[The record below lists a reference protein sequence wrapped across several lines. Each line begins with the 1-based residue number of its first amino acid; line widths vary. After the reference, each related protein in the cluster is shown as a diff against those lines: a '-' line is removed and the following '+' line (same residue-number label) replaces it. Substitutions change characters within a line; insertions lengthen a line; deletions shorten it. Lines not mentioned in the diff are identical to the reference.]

1 MTAELTK
8 LYEALNDPLVG
19 IPYAYN
25 IFPTDEN
32 APAFPYVTAF
42 VTDGDG
48 FQADDGNFYDR
59 MNLSLVLFTK
69 TKDPSTEDKVRAVLK
84 SLELGYTWTEN
95 YSPDERIYAITFN
108 FQMNA

>member
-1 MTAELTK
+1 MTAELET
-8 LYEALNDPLVG
+8 LYQAFTDPLVG

-42 VTDGDG
+42 VTDGQG
-48 FQADDGNFYDR
+48 FQADNGNYFDE
-59 MNLSLVLFTK
+59 MNLSLVLFSK
-69 TKDPSTEDKVRAVLK
+69 DKDPATEDKVRAVLK
-84 SLELGYTWTEN
+84 SLGLSYTWTEN
-95 YSPDERIYAITFN
+95 YSPDERIYAITYN

>member
-1 MTAELTK
+1 MTAELET
-8 LYEALNDPLVG
+8 LYNAFNDPLVG

-25 IFPTDEN
+25 VFPTDDN

-42 VTDGDG
+42 VTDGSG
-48 FQADDGNFYDR
+48 LQADNGNYFDV

-95 YSPDERIYAITFN
+95 YSPDEKMYAITYN
-108 FQMNA
+108 FQMKA